1 MDSLE
6 EVRARYD
13 ADTFPRS
20 LGIELLELAPGYA
33 RVAMTLTE
41 NMVNFHGIGHGGA
54 IFTLADT
61 ALGLASN
68 SRGDPAVALTVTINY
83 LSPAPVG
90 TRLVATAEEEHL
102 TRHTGVYRLTVT
114 TSNGQN
120 IALAQGTVYRQAKK
134 RCPEQYS

>member
-1 MDSLE
+1 MDSLQAVKE
-6 EVRARYD
+6 RYA

-41 NMVNFHGIGHGGA
+41 NMANFHGIGHGGA

-68 SRGDPAVALTVTINY
+68 SHGDPAIALSVTINY
-83 LSPAPVG
+83 LSPARVG
-90 TRLVATAEEEHL
+90 TKLVATAEEEHL
-102 TRHTGVYRLTVT
+102 TRRTGVYRLTVT
-114 TSNGQN
+114 TSTGEN
-120 IALAQGTVYRQAKK
+120 IALARGTVYRQAKK
-134 RCPEQYS
+134 WVPEQSS

>member
-1 MDSLE
+1 MDTLQAVKE
-6 EVRARYD
+6 KYA
-13 ADTFPRS
+13 ADNFPRS

-68 SRGDPAVALTVTINY
+68 SHGDPAVAISVTINY
-83 LSPAPVG
+83 LSPARAG
-90 TRLVATAEEEHL
+90 TRLVAEAREEHL
-102 TRHTGVYRLTVT
+102 TRRTGVYRITVN
-114 TSNGQN
+114 SSKGEA
-120 IALAQGTVYRQAKK
+120 IAVVHGTVYRKDK
-134 RCPEQYS
+134 ITGS